1 MLLESSRLYKAGRG
15 AIALWIWKEFLLC
28 YNSRIWSTSEKEV
41 KMTRF
46 FHISCHRQVS
56 AFSITS
62 DDLHLQNRTL
72 NSPGIPLFV
81 AGTFRTGTRASES
94 GKASLVVS
102 NKPNTVGE
110 GRRQE
115 KVRAASSRMMRFP
128 ALGAPLPSLTVTHAL
143 WSEADSGCSQ
153 PGSRASHN
161 GKVAMCC
168 CRLI

>member
-1 MLLESSRLYKAGRG
+1 
-15 AIALWIWKEFLLC
+15 
-28 YNSRIWSTSEKEV
+28 
-41 KMTRF
+41 MTRF

-81 AGTFRTGTRASES
+81 AGTIRTGARASES

-102 NKPNTVGE
+102 NKPDTVGE

-115 KVRAASSRMMRFP
+115 AGGRRRQEKAEGRRRCGQQAA
-128 ALGAPLPSLTVTHAL
+128 G
-143 WSEADSGCSQ
+143 
-153 PGSRASHN
+153 
-161 GKVAMCC
+161 
-168 CRLI
+168 